1 MMGKERLSVVSH
13 WRSLMAIKLELK
25 VCHPLSLAHAV
36 SAGAQAQQRTVRVT
50 ARLTVMKAGSS
61 TSEG

>member
-25 VCHPLSLAHAV
+25 VCHPLSLELAA
-36 SAGAQAQQRTVRVT
+36 SADAQVLQLTVRVT
-50 ARLTVMKAGSS
+50 ARLTVMKAGSN